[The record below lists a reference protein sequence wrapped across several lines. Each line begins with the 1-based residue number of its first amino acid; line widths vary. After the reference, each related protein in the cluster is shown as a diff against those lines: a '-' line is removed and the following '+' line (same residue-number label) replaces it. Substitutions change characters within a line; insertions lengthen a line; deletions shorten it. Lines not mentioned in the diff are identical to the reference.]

1 MARQVGPVKWE
12 RTIGDLTLYKLGD
25 KWYARAKSSLSS
37 KRVKT
42 KPEFAKTREYAYR
55 MGIAARLASM
65 IYSQLHESWQLHEVY
80 KKLTGLAMKKL
91 NLGRDPN
98 YILDDLEELMYE
110 LGYRNNIPYQTVQ
123 PLSVAIKIPPA
134 QAETTTATNTAT
146 TSRTTIRRK
155 TKKLTLDELINAAIE
170 YTPRKY
176 HHKPEQYPPPPG

>member
-1 MARQVGPVKWE
+1 MAHQVGPIKWE
-12 RTIGDLTLYKLGD
+12 RTIGDLTLYKLGA
-25 KWYARAKSSLSS
+25 KWYTRAKSSLDG

-98 YILDDLEELMYE
+98 YILDDLEELMHE
-110 LGYRNNIPYQTVQ
+110 LGYRNNIPYPTIQ
-123 PLSVAIKIPPA
+123 PSSVAIEIQPA
-134 QAETTTATNTAT
+134 QTNPTTTTTNTAT
-146 TSRTTIRRK
+146 TCRSIRQKRK
-155 TKKLTLDELINAAIE
+155 RLTLDELVSSAIE

-176 HHKPEQYPPPPG
+176 HQKPKKHPPPG

>member
-1 MARQVGPVKWE
+1 MARQVGPIKWE

-25 KWYARAKSSLSS
+25 KWYARAKSSLDS

-110 LGYRNNIPYQTVQ
+110 LGYRNNIPYPTIQ
-123 PLSVAIKIPPA
+123 PSPVAVEIPPV
-134 QAETTTATNTAT
+134 QSDTAVTAHAT
-146 TSRTTIRRK
+146 QRK
-155 TKKLTLDELINAAIE
+155 PFRLRKKRKLTLDELINAAIE

-176 HHKPEQYPPPPG
+176 HQKPEQYPPPPG